1 MAYLLLTLCAVLSAV
16 SALLAWKILLMR
28 RSAEEIRRGLQ
39 ERLETDTNTLLS
51 ISSQDRAMRRL
62 AAGLNSQLRLLR
74 QERCRYRQGDQAL
87 KDAVANISHDLRTP
101 LTAICGY
108 LDLLEGEETSPDA
121 ARYLDLIR
129 DRTDHLRQLTEEFFQ
144 YAVALSSRSGGS
156 PEAVSLGPALEESL
170 AAWYPVLSARGIAP
184 EIRLPEGPVVRQL
197 DRAALGRVLGN
208 ILSNA
213 VKYTPEGGHVSLTV
227 QELPQF
233 AKQLAHYRFVV
244 SDNGYGMSESYQK
257 SIFQDFTREEDSVTN
272 KIQGTGLG
280 MAITKNL
287 LDLMGGSIAVDSRK
301 GRGSTFTVELELP
314 ISGQAIDQS
323 FWQKNGVTR
332 ILAVDDEEAVCQS
345 IRMAM
350 EGTGVAVDCA
360 PDGRTA
366 LDMVLRSRQEGRL
379 YHIAVLDWKMPGMDG
394 VETAR
399 EIRRTVGADAP
410 LIILSGCDWPEIE
423 EEAREAG
430 VDAFLSKPF
439 FLTSF
444 RQKVETWITACLAAL
459 SGMLP

>member
-1 MAYLLLTLCAVLSAV
+1 MAYLLLTLCALLSAV

-108 LDLLEGEETSPDA
+108 LDLLEGEEMSPDA

-213 VKYTPEGGHVSLTV
+213 VKYSAGDLSVSLEADGTLTFSNTAPGMTALLAQKLFDRYFTV
-227 QELPQF
+227 QTGRQ
-233 AKQLAHYRFVV
+233 A
-244 SDNGYGMSESYQK
+244 
-257 SIFQDFTREEDSVTN
+257 
-272 KIQGTGLG
+272 TGLG
-280 MAITKNL
+280 LSIARQLTEA
-287 LDLMGGSIAVDSRK
+287 MGGSVEAQCQ
-301 GRGSTFTVELELP
+301 GETLTV
-314 ISGQAIDQS
+314 
-323 FWQKNGVTR
+323 
-332 ILAVDDEEAVCQS
+332 
-345 IRMAM
+345 
-350 EGTGVAVDCA
+350 
-360 PDGRTA
+360 
-366 LDMVLRSRQEGRL
+366 
-379 YHIAVLDWKMPGMDG
+379 
-394 VETAR
+394 
-399 EIRRTVGADAP
+399 TVRFP
-410 LIILSGCDWPEIE
+410 
-423 EEAREAG
+423 
-430 VDAFLSKPF
+430 
-439 FLTSF
+439 
-444 RQKVETWITACLAAL
+444 
-459 SGMLP
+459 

>member
-1 MAYLLLTLCAVLSAV
+1 MAYLLLTLCALLLAV

-39 ERLETDTNTLLS
+39 ERLDTDTNTLLS

-184 EIRLPEGPVVRQL
+184 EIRLPEEPVVRQL

-213 VKYTPEGGHVSLTV
+213 VKYSAGDLSVSLEEDGTLTFSNTAPGMTALLAQKLFDRYFTV
-227 QELPQF
+227 QTGRQ
-233 AKQLAHYRFVV
+233 A
-244 SDNGYGMSESYQK
+244 
-257 SIFQDFTREEDSVTN
+257 
-272 KIQGTGLG
+272 TGLG
-280 MAITKNL
+280 LSIARQLTEA
-287 LDLMGGSIAVDSRK
+287 MGGSVEAQCQGEVL
-301 GRGSTFTVELELP
+301 TV
-314 ISGQAIDQS
+314 
-323 FWQKNGVTR
+323 
-332 ILAVDDEEAVCQS
+332 
-345 IRMAM
+345 
-350 EGTGVAVDCA
+350 
-360 PDGRTA
+360 
-366 LDMVLRSRQEGRL
+366 
-379 YHIAVLDWKMPGMDG
+379 
-394 VETAR
+394 
-399 EIRRTVGADAP
+399 TVRFP
-410 LIILSGCDWPEIE
+410 
-423 EEAREAG
+423 
-430 VDAFLSKPF
+430 
-439 FLTSF
+439 
-444 RQKVETWITACLAAL
+444 
-459 SGMLP
+459 